1 MNILFEGKFK
11 AVTFSFDDGVLQDI
25 RLMKLF
31 EKYNLKGTFNIN
43 SARLGEPGELNCRGI
58 PVDHSRISAEDLRS
72 VYEGHEVAAHTLTH
86 PYLIKIEDDEE
97 VVRQV
102 EEDRLRL
109 SELMGYEVVGFAY
122 PGGGPNCDE
131 RLSNLVKTRTGAK
144 YARTVGVTNGFD
156 FPADLFAFQATTSDG
171 QENNLSLAEA
181 FLSESADAENPKVF
195 YLYGHSYSF
204 DADPESWKR
213 MEAICEM
220 LGGREDIFYGT
231 NKEILLP

>member
-1 MNILFEGKFK
+1 
-11 AVTFSFDDGVLQDI
+11 
-25 RLMKLF
+25 MKLF

-43 SARLGEPGELNCRGI
+43 SARLGEKGELTCRGVL
-58 PVDHSRISAEDLRS
+58 VDHSRISAEDLRA
-72 VYEGHEVAAHTLTH
+72 VYDGHEVAAHTLTH

-131 RLSNLVKTRTGAK
+131 RLQNLVKTRTGVK
-144 YARTVGVTNGFD
+144 YARTVGVTDGFEM
-156 FPADLFAFQATTSDG
+156 PADLFAFQATTADG
-171 QENNLSLAEA
+171 REDNLERAKA
-181 FLSESADAENPKVF
+181 FLEESADAENPKLF

-213 MEAICEM
+213 MESICEM
-220 LGGREDIFYGT
+220 LSNRNDIFYGT

>member
-1 MNILFEGKFK
+1 MFHGKHK
-11 AVTFSFDDGVLQDI
+11 AVTFSYDDGVLQDV

-31 EKYNLKGTFNIN
+31 EKYGLKCTFNIN
-43 SARLGEPGELNCRGI
+43 SARLGEPGTLVCQGVT
-58 PVDHSRISAEDLRS
+58 VDHSRFSAEDLRS
-72 VYEGHEVAAHTLTH
+72 VYDGHEVAAHTLTH

-131 RLSNLVKTRTGAK
+131 RLANLVKTRTGVK
-144 YARTVGVTNGFD
+144 YARTVGITEGFD
-156 FPADLFAFQATTSDG
+156 IPQDLYCFQATASH
-171 QENNLSLAEA
+171 QWEIALPLAEK
-181 FLSESADAENPKVF
+181 FLAEPADAENPKLF
-195 YLYGHSYSF
+195 YFYGHSYPL
-204 DADPESWKR
+204 DADPEEWKK
-213 MEAICEM
+213 METLCEM
-220 LGGREDIFYGT
+220 LSGRKEIFYGT

>member
-1 MNILFEGKFK
+1 MFQGKYK

-43 SARLGEPGELNCRGI
+43 SARLGEKGELEYRGI
-58 PVDHSRISAEDLRS
+58 PVDHFRISAEDLRS
-72 VYEGHEVAAHTLTH
+72 VYDGHEVAAHTLTH

-131 RLSNLVKTRTGAK
+131 RLRNLVKTRTGAK
-144 YARTVGVTNGFD
+144 YARTVGVTRSFEM
-156 FPADLFAFQATTSDG
+156 PQDLFAFQATTDDG
-171 QENNLSLAEA
+171 REDNLELAEA
-181 FLSESADAENPKVF
+181 FLKEPADAENPKLF

-204 DADPESWKR
+204 DVDPESWKR
-213 MEAICEM
+213 MEAICE
-220 LGGREDIFYGT
+220 LLSNRDDIFYGT

>member
-1 MNILFEGKFK
+1 MFDGKCK
-11 AVTFSFDDGVLQDI
+11 AVTFSFDDGVLQDA
-25 RLMKLF
+25 RLIKLF

-43 SARLGEPGELNCRGI
+43 SARLGEKGELPCRGI
-58 PVDHSRISAEDLRS
+58 TVDHSRFGAEELRG
-72 VYEGHEVAAHTLTH
+72 VYDGHEVAAHTLTH

-122 PGGGPNCDE
+122 PGGGPNCDD
-131 RLSNLVKTRTGAK
+131 RLVNLVKGRTGAK
-144 YARTVGVTNGFD
+144 YARTVGVTNGFA

-171 QENNLSLAEA
+171 QENNLELAEA
-181 FLSESADAENPKVF
+181 FLKEPADAEHVKVF

-204 DADPESWKR
+204 DADPDSWKR

-220 LGGREDIFYGT
+220 ISNRADIFYGT